1 MDDQGGAFRSEM
13 LGALAVAPAP
23 AAQDPRQQD
32 QRLLGRC
39 GPCPIRKR
47 AVCAL
52 CDASELRRL
61 DAIKSYRRVSAGR
74 EIFAAG
80 ERSDAVGSIV
90 SGVVRMEKTLPDG
103 RRQIVGLLFAADFVG
118 RVRNDRAD
126 CDAVAATDV
135 TLCMFQ
141 RAPFEGLLKSTQNL
155 ERRLLDMTLDELDA
169 AREWLLIVGR
179 KTAAEKVASLLLL
192 LVARM
197 SAARASVSGIGRDS
211 ALIDG
216 DGLDAGAK
224 GTVETTI
231 QLPLTRD
238 EMADA
243 LGLTLETVSRQ
254 MSSLKRAGV
263 IELIGAREMRIAD
276 IHALEDVAGF
286 G

>member
-1 MDDQGGAFRSEM
+1 MDDQSAAFRDDAV
-13 LGALAVAPAP
+13 GAPTTGAGLA
-23 AAQDPRQQD
+23 RQN

-52 CDASELRRL
+52 CDATELRRL
-61 DAIKSYRRVSAGR
+61 DAIKSYRRVGAGR
-74 EIFAAG
+74 EIFASG
-80 ERSDAVGSIV
+80 EESVAVGSIV
-90 SGVVRMEKTLPDG
+90 SGVVRLEKTLSDG

-118 RVRNDRAD
+118 RVRTERAD

-135 TLCMFQ
+135 TMCMFQ
-141 RAPFEGLLKSTQNL
+141 RAPFEALLKTTPNL

-179 KTAAEKVASLLLL
+179 KSAAEKVASLLLL
-192 LVARM
+192 LAARM
-197 SAARASVSGIGRDS
+197 SVARASASGVGREPLGLDLRHGVDARGADGIG
-211 ALIDG
+211 
-216 DGLDAGAK
+216 GA
-224 GTVETTI
+224 I
-231 QLPLTRD
+231 ALPLTRD

-254 MSSLKRAGV
+254 MSSFKRSGV
-263 IELIGAREMRIAD
+263 IELIGAREMRIID
-276 IHALEDVAGF
+276 TEALEALAGF